1 MAETNPFPLL
11 SVIDTARIV
20 RELEQALD
28 DHRDWVK
35 ALVASLVC
43 RTKPDPK
50 ALEPDAHRKGD
61 FNHWFSNEINPHLKD
76 HPDFARV
83 IELFESMHEE
93 ARQLL
98 LAVNEGKDIT
108 PEQYQHFLSNSDMFV
123 RQLRVLHTDARS
135 LLSDTDPLTGVATR
149 QAMYARLE
157 QEQQRSKRSGQ
168 PSSIVMADVDRF
180 KEVNDTYGHL
190 AGDKVLQAFAHYLLD
205 HLRPY
210 DQVYRYGGEEFVLLL
225 PNATPEQAK
234 RIIERVRRGLMN
246 QRTRTGNGNVIQIT
260 ASFGITQLVFDISAK
275 AAIEYADRAMYESKR
290 SGRNRVRIWEET
302 QDKSKQDNSKKSAS
316 A

>member
-35 ALVASLVC
+35 QFAADLVC
-43 RTKPDPK
+43 RKPLRVSD
-50 ALEPDAHRKGD
+50 LEPNSHRQGK
-61 FNHWFSNEINPHLKD
+61 FSHWFSNEINPNLKS
-76 HPDFARV
+76 HVDFKRV
-83 IELFESMHEE
+83 VELFESMHEE
-93 ARQLL
+93 ARQLQ
-98 LAVNEGKDIT
+98 LAINDSKDIT
-108 PEQYQHFLSNSDMFV
+108 PEQYQHFLDHSDLFV
-123 RQLRVLHTDARS
+123 RQLRALHSDARS

-168 PSSIVMADVDRF
+168 PSSIAMADVDRF
-180 KEVNDTYGHL
+180 KEVNDTHGHL
-190 AGDKVLQAFAHYLLD
+190 AGDKVLQAFSHYLLD

-225 PNATPEQAK
+225 PNATPEQA
-234 RIIERVRRGLMN
+234 RRVIERVRRGLMN
-246 QRTRTGNGNVIQIT
+246 QRTRINDGNVVQIT
-260 ASFGITQLVFDISAK
+260 ASFGIAQLTYDISTK
-275 AAIEYADRAMYESKR
+275 MAIEYADRAMYESKR
-290 SGRNRVRIWEET
+290 SGRNRVRIWEEP
-302 QDKSKQDNSKKSAS
+302 QDKKKA
-316 A
+316 AV

>member
-35 ALVASLVC
+35 ALAAQLVC
-43 RTKPDPK
+43 RSQPKPTD
-50 ALEPDAHRKGD
+50 LEPDAHRQGD
-61 FNHWFSNEINPHLKD
+61 FSHWFSNEVNPHLNE
-76 HPDFARV
+76 HPDFAKV
-83 IELFESMHEE
+83 VELFEVMHEE
-93 ARQLL
+93 ARQIQQT
-98 LAVNEGKDIT
+98 VFEGNDIKS
-108 PEQYQHFLSNSDMFV
+108 EHYQHFLDSSDIFV
-123 RQLRVLHTDARS
+123 RHLRALHTDARS

-210 DQVYRYGGEEFVLLL
+210 DQVYRYGGEEFILLL
-225 PNATPEQAK
+225 PNVTPEQAK

-260 ASFGITQLVFDISAK
+260 ASFGITQLIYDVSTK
-275 AAIEYADRAMYESKR
+275 TTIEYADRAMYESKR
-290 SGRNRVRIWEET
+290 SGRNRVRIWEES
-302 QDKSKQDNSKKSAS
+302 QNKNKAKSKTAAS
-316 A
+316 G

>member
-28 DHRDWVK
+28 DHRDWIK
-35 ALVASLVC
+35 ALVAEMVC
-43 RTKPDPK
+43 RTKPNPAD
-50 ALEPDAHRKGD
+50 LEPDAHRKGQ
-61 FNHWFSNEINPHLKD
+61 FSHWFSNEINPHLND

-83 IELFESMHEE
+83 VELFEVMHEE
-93 ARQLL
+93 ARQLQL
-98 LAVNEGKDIT
+98 LIKDGKDIS
-108 PEQYQHFLSNSDMFV
+108 PNQYQHFLNSSDMFV
-123 RQLRVLHTDARS
+123 RQLRALHTDARS

-246 QRTRTGNGNVIQIT
+246 QRTRIGNGSVVQIT
-260 ASFGITQLVFDISAK
+260 ASFGITQLIYDISSK
-275 AAIEYADRAMYESKR
+275 TAIEYADRAMYESKR
-290 SGRNRVRIWEET
+290 SGRNRLRIWEET
-302 QDKSKQDNSKKSAS
+302 LDKSNKEKSKKTAS
-316 A
+316 L

>member
-1 MAETNPFPLL
+1 
-11 SVIDTARIV
+11 
-20 RELEQALD
+20 
-28 DHRDWVK
+28 
-35 ALVASLVC
+35 
-43 RTKPDPK
+43 
-50 ALEPDAHRKGD
+50 
-61 FNHWFSNEINPHLKD
+61 
-76 HPDFARV
+76 
-83 IELFESMHEE
+83 
-93 ARQLL
+93 
-98 LAVNEGKDIT
+98 
-108 PEQYQHFLSNSDMFV
+108 
-123 RQLRVLHTDARS
+123 LRALHTDARS

-246 QRTRTGNGNVIQIT
+246 QRTRIGNGSVVQIT
-260 ASFGITQLVFDISAK
+260 ASFGITQLIYDISSK
-275 AAIEYADRAMYESKR
+275 TAIEYADRAMYESKR
-290 SGRNRVRIWEET
+290 SGRNRLRIWEET
-302 QDKSKQDNSKKSAS
+302 LDKSNKEKSKKTAS
-316 A
+316 L